1 MIYRLAADGLLLLHL
16 GFVLFALFGGLL
28 VAYRRGFIYLH
39 LPAAAWAVAVELL
52 DGSCPLTR
60 WEQLLRQR
68 AGDSG
73 YSEGFIEHYLL
84 PVLYPSWLTLPVQY
98 VLIAVV
104 VGTNLAVYAWVW
116 SRRRQR
122 LA

>member
-28 VAYRRGFIYLH
+28 VAWRRGFIYLH
-39 LPAAAWAVAVELL
+39 LPAAGWAVAVELI
-52 DGSCPLTR
+52 DGSCPLTS
-60 WEQLLRQR
+60 WEKLLRQR

-104 VGTNLAVYAWVW
+104 IATNVAVYAWVW
-116 SRRRQR
+116 ARRRRR